1 MGKKVVIAR
10 LRPKKDDDIK
20 TALETLPEYYDES
33 DIVREAL
40 RLFFFGNNEIQP
52 KNIVTY
58 QSNLHKT
65 LKQEED
71 VVVKKVDNIDED
83 ELEGNLDSFIGIE

>member
-20 TALETLPEYYDES
+20 TALESLPEYYDES

-40 RLFFFGNNEIQP
+40 RQYFFGNSGLLPGIIITDRP
-52 KNIVTY
+52 
-58 QSNLHKT
+58 NLNKT
-65 LKQEED
+65 LNED
-71 VVVKKVDNIDED
+71 VVIVAQKVDETEDD
-83 ELEGNLDSFIGIE
+83 ELEDNLDSFIGTE